1 MLVLFFQVSED
12 NKKVRRVT
20 TKPLPEETAEA
31 RHDAKTKTVYCVSC
45 VKHAVQLYSV
55 IGVTLKPYNSTTASQ
70 FQKASQICQS
80 VLSFTRKSS
89 VHPYR
94 LQIYFYTV
102 SRLHSFLCNTKHF
115 FCPSDGALELHITH
129 ISKSRGSFSQF
140 LLFSL
145 YFKCCANHRQC
156 IQMQFTQHLSCNL
169 HQDFKEAYNE

>member
-31 RHDAKTKTVYCVSC
+31 RYDAKTKTVYCVSC

-115 FCPSDGALELHITH
+115 FCPSDRALKLHITH
-129 ISKSRGSFSQF
+129 IKEQGVIFTVPFIFSIF
-140 LLFSL
+140 
-145 YFKCCANHRQC
+145 
-156 IQMQFTQHLSCNL
+156 
-169 HQDFKEAYNE
+169 